1 MAHQVCV
8 AQMDKSAGLWLRRSA
23 VRARPH
29 TPYTAC
35 SSVDRAPGC
44 EPGGRRFKSAHAL
57 HGTLAQLV
65 ERQTEDLHASGSI
78 PESPTSPSMEA
89 RTGDCAGF
97 FLIDSHVKRLEP
109 LCYLSRRDVAQG
121 FMCTGF
127 QRLSIFF
134 GQYLQLSYLRGF
146 PSRFK

>member
-44 EPGGRRFKSAHAL
+44 GPGGRRFKSAHAL

-65 ERQTEDLHASGSI
+65 ERQTEDLRTSGPI
-78 PESPTSPSMEA
+78 PEDSTSTSMEA
-89 RTGDCAGF
+89 RTGDCAGLLSNRFTYKNSNPCAISLEETQHRGLCVPDFRDCRF
-97 FLIDSHVKRLEP
+97 FSANTDN
-109 LCYLSRRDVAQG
+109 C
-121 FMCTGF
+121 
-127 QRLSIFF
+127 
-134 GQYLQLSYLRGF
+134 SYLRGF